1 MEELSTPFHLRK
13 DLQGGVYEGHSGIH
27 TTIKKVNYKEMR
39 TFVIIGV
46 ILFLMFMFSNFQDFL
61 ILIG

>member
-1 MEELSTPFHLRK
+1 
-13 DLQGGVYEGHSGIH
+13 LQGGVYEEQSGIH
-27 TTIKKVNYKEMR
+27 TTFMKVNYKEMR

>member
-1 MEELSTPFHLRK
+1 MRKTVLDLGSTSP
-13 DLQGGVYEGHSGIH
+13 QSGIH
-27 TTIKKVNYKEMR
+27 TTFMKVNYKEMR